1 MIRLFK
7 KWDKE
12 IVKMAKRIEKT
23 ILQDQIHP
31 KVTEKTLRA
40 KTFCSQ
46 KVDAE
51 TWWSKIMKE
60 IMEKP

>member
-12 IVKMAKRIEKT
+12 TVKKAKTIEKT

-46 KVDAE
+46 KVDAK
-51 TWWSKIMKE
+51 TW
-60 IMEKP
+60 